1 MIGKYLS
8 VFLVSMVPLVE
19 LRLAVPIA
27 IGMGLD
33 YFPSLIVCVLGNML
47 PVPLIYF
54 FARKEEDET
63 VVEPDDGSDE
73 DKKENTDS
81 EPATQEEVKEETPV
95 AEEVTEETK

>member
-47 PVPLIYF
+47 PVTLGNMLGGLLVGWIAWYCF
-54 FARKEEDET
+54 LRQK
-63 VVEPDDGSDE
+63 G
-73 DKKENTDS
+73 
-81 EPATQEEVKEETPV
+81 
-95 AEEVTEETK
+95 

>member
-33 YFPSLIVCVLGNML
+33 YFPPLIVCVLGNML
-47 PVPLIYF
+47 PVPLI
-54 FARKEEDET
+54 
-63 VVEPDDGSDE
+63 
-73 DKKENTDS
+73 
-81 EPATQEEVKEETPV
+81 
-95 AEEVTEETK
+95 

>member
-33 YFPSLIVCVLGNML
+33 YFRPSSCACWEICCRFRSSTSL
-47 PVPLIYF
+47 
-54 FARKEEDET
+54 
-63 VVEPDDGSDE
+63 
-73 DKKENTDS
+73 
-81 EPATQEEVKEETPV
+81 QEKS
-95 AEEVTEETK
+95 